1 MQHLFK
7 NQLQTYAQK
16 RNFTRPVYSCER
28 VGPPHASRF
37 KCKVTVNGQTYE
49 SEEYFPTLIKAE
61 LAAAKAALMSLLSN
75 GVEEVSFLRLLS
87 LHC

>member
-1 MQHLFK
+1 
-7 NQLQTYAQK
+7 
-16 RNFTRPVYSCER
+16 
-28 VGPPHASRF
+28 
-37 KCKVTVNGQTYE
+37 
-49 SEEYFPTLIKAE
+49 LIKAE